1 MTASGKGSYEPLHL
15 KYRPQRFADVV
26 GQAAVVQ
33 TLANAIRL
41 GRIAPA
47 YLFCGPRGTG
57 KTSSA
62 RILAKSLNCERGPTA
77 DPCQVCSQC
86 RSITGGSSLDVIEID
101 AASNTGV
108 DNIRELIERAQ
119 FAPVNSRYKVYVID
133 ECLTGDSLVLTADG
147 PTRIGDS
154 AIVGKQVLSY
164 NESSQQ
170 WEFKQVLRWFDQG
183 IRPILEI
190 QTTHRKIRCTENH
203 LIRTTDGWVAAR
215 DLQAGHHIL
224 SPVDMATSS
233 LTLNPFALVL
243 RTAYATVLCL
253 RHPILLR
260 NTVAP
265 QRCRDGGNG
274 NRSVHMT
281 KARRS
286 PFANHT
292 SLFGDIRVKATP
304 TTISPTA
311 LRLLLNKQNLYAPT
325 VNAAVVRS
333 SISHRSSY
341 KKAKD
346 SKASSPTGNDIPTE
360 NLTVCGRSGQNN
372 SPITQDASQPR
383 FSGLS
388 TAPYWATDLSFT
400 PIPTAGFLDWSGR
413 TVNSSNLGWSTK
425 RPDLPVCRLAATAPP
440 TQDMA
445 RHQFVAARSATQ
457 TWLQSSIWSED
468 LGRTRQLLKTGY
480 PVLPQKAWPG
490 GTWTTAPLASAP
502 KAAPKSSFTL
512 RAIPSEKITLLQ
524 TGLPHWGMLPKSAPI
539 QEVVVPSG
547 TSTSPWELN
556 QPASCWSTCNPSPS
570 QLWTTS
576 LETVV
581 SVRPDGVEAVY
592 DIEVEGNHNFVA
604 NGLLVHNCHMLSNAA
619 FNALL
624 KTLEEPPAHV
634 VFVLATTDPQRVL
647 PTVISRCQRFDY
659 RRIPLDDMVAHLG
672 EIAAKE
678 GIPITPEALQLVA
691 QLSQGGLRDA
701 ESLLDQLSLL
711 EGSITPEAVW
721 DLVGAIPER
730 HLLELIDALLAQ
742 DIQGMLTQAR
752 QLLEHG
758 KEPLVLVQNLV
769 AFYRDLLLIK
779 TAPQQR
785 ELVALTDP
793 TWEALR
799 QRTPNYSVEMIL
811 AAQSH
816 LRQCEPQIRQSGQPR
831 LWLEIALTE
840 LSLHFANDLLC
851 LQHPEGMRHLST
863 GDVVKG
869 GETAPVADL
878 TPPFASTGQ
887 SPLPVTAPASV
898 VTAPIVP
905 APIVLESASTPPVAT
920 TPPPKERDPAP
931 PQQPSSQVSLL
942 RPRWDEFLKR
952 LSPITK
958 ALMGSGHL
966 HQETPEEI
974 TLAFPSKGLAEKVRG
989 KETELRSVLQSL
1001 LQRSVRLN
1009 LVVQRSTEAVHT
1021 TSNRDASAT
1030 VEPTPVASLPQ
1041 RYPSQQGDVDIATA
1055 LHSNSNKVLPAREKA
1070 PPPDPRP
1077 APEQS
1082 TVIQLPKPE
1091 LRSSNPANLTAID
1104 ELEEI
1109 ARRFADHFN
1118 GSLVD
1123 LEGVLGFQSAD
1134 AMGSPDEFAAEMAP
1148 AEGSLDPISSEAYG
1162 SLLLRNAG
1170 AKTPAELNDEAP
1182 ELPPVSTPKP
1192 VAQPSD
1198 EEEELPF

>member
-133 ECLTGDSLVLTADG
+133 EC
-147 PTRIGDS
+147 
-154 AIVGKQVLSY
+154 
-164 NESSQQ
+164 
-170 WEFKQVLRWFDQG
+170 
-183 IRPILEI
+183 
-190 QTTHRKIRCTENH
+190 
-203 LIRTTDGWVAAR
+203 
-215 DLQAGHHIL
+215 
-224 SPVDMATSS
+224 
-233 LTLNPFALVL
+233 
-243 RTAYATVLCL
+243 
-253 RHPILLR
+253 
-260 NTVAP
+260 
-265 QRCRDGGNG
+265 
-274 NRSVHMT
+274 
-281 KARRS
+281 
-286 PFANHT
+286 
-292 SLFGDIRVKATP
+292 
-304 TTISPTA
+304 
-311 LRLLLNKQNLYAPT
+311 
-325 VNAAVVRS
+325 
-333 SISHRSSY
+333 
-341 KKAKD
+341 
-346 SKASSPTGNDIPTE
+346 
-360 NLTVCGRSGQNN
+360 
-372 SPITQDASQPR
+372 
-383 FSGLS
+383 
-388 TAPYWATDLSFT
+388 
-400 PIPTAGFLDWSGR
+400 
-413 TVNSSNLGWSTK
+413 
-425 RPDLPVCRLAATAPP
+425 
-440 TQDMA
+440 
-445 RHQFVAARSATQ
+445 
-457 TWLQSSIWSED
+457 
-468 LGRTRQLLKTGY
+468 
-480 PVLPQKAWPG
+480 
-490 GTWTTAPLASAP
+490 
-502 KAAPKSSFTL
+502 
-512 RAIPSEKITLLQ
+512 
-524 TGLPHWGMLPKSAPI
+524 
-539 QEVVVPSG
+539 
-547 TSTSPWELN
+547 
-556 QPASCWSTCNPSPS
+556 
-570 QLWTTS
+570 
-576 LETVV
+576 
-581 SVRPDGVEAVY
+581 
-592 DIEVEGNHNFVA
+592 
-604 NGLLVHNCHMLSNAA
+604 HMLSNAA

-624 KTLEEPPAHV
+624 KTLEEPPPHV

-678 GIPITPEALQLVA
+678 GIPITREALQLVA

-742 DIQGMLTQAR
+742 DIQGVLAQAR

-758 KEPLVLVQNLV
+758 KEPLALAQNLV

-799 QRTPNYSVEMIL
+799 QRAPNYSVEMIL

-831 LWLEIALTE
+831 LWLEMALTE
-840 LSLHFANDLLC
+840 LSLRLTNDLLC
-851 LQHPEGMRHLST
+851 PEHPEGMRHFRM

-878 TPPFASTGQ
+878 ASPFASTGQ
-887 SPLPVTAPASV
+887 SPLPVTASAPVA
-898 VTAPIVP
+898 TAPIVP
-905 APIVLESASTPPVAT
+905 APMVKESASTLPVAT
-920 TPPPKERDPAP
+920 TPPPKESKARDPAP
-931 PQQPSSQVSLL
+931 PQQPPSQVSLL

-1021 TSNRDASAT
+1021 TSNRDASAAA
-1030 VEPTPVASLPQ
+1030 EPTPVASSPQ
-1041 RYPSQQGDVDIATA
+1041 RYASQQSDVDMATA
-1055 LHSNSNKVLPAREKA
+1055 LGGNSNKVLPAREKT
-1070 PPPDPRP
+1070 PPPDPRS
-1077 APEQS
+1077 APEPS
-1082 TVIQLPKPE
+1082 LATPLPKPE
-1091 LRSSNPANLTAID
+1091 PKPSNPAALAAVD

-1123 LEGVLGFQSAD
+1123 LQGVLGFQTAD

-1162 SLLLRNAG
+1162 PPLLRNPSTRAG
-1170 AKTPAELNDEAP
+1170 AELNNDEAP

-1192 VAQPSD
+1192 VAQTS